1 MVESAFV
8 VLFDVTIMSGSSRLW
23 AAVANNIDKLRLS
36 FSLSR
41 SEAQYILNHTEE
53 FNDKDRMRAA
63 FVLLYEGVGEHR
75 VERDY
80 DFSLEE
86 LQTLSSV
93 RSGLQISLEQATDQ
107 LLWYSHRK

>member
-1 MVESAFV
+1 
-8 VLFDVTIMSGSSRLW
+8 
-23 AAVANNIDKLRLS
+23 
-36 FSLSR
+36 
-41 SEAQYILNHTEE
+41 
-53 FNDKDRMRAA
+53 MRAA

-93 RSGLQISLEQATDQ
+93 RSGLQISLEQATAQ
-107 LLWYSHRK
+107 LV